1 MAQQVEQQIEQ
12 KRLKADDFHPE
23 VLRLFDRYVHGM
35 IDRRGFLDGAAKFAV
50 GGMTAAAMLQA
61 LSPNYAYA
69 EQVPKDDKRITTMM
83 LDYDSPKGQGKMKGY
98 FAKPANMTGKLP
110 AVLVVHEN
118 RGLTPYVQDVVRRL
132 AVANFVAF
140 GPDALTPL
148 GGYPGT
154 DDKGV
159 EMQRTLDQ
167 NKIIEDFIEA
177 VSVLQKRPESTGKVG
192 AVGFCFGGSVC
203 NQLAVRVPS
212 LAASAPYYGGQP
224 KAEDVPK
231 IKAALMIH
239 YGGLDERVN
248 AGWPAY
254 EAALKANNV
263 RYEMFM
269 YAGANHGFHNDTTP
283 RYDEAAAKLSQDRTW
298 AFFNK
303 NLRVSGSTA

>member
-61 LSPNYAYA
+61 LIPNYAYA

-98 FAKPANMTGKLP
+98 FAKPANMTAKSCRP
-110 AVLVVHEN
+110 CSSSREPRPDAVRPGRRAAP
-118 RGLTPYVQDVVRRL
+118 RGRELRR
-132 AVANFVAF
+132 F

-154 DDKGV
+154 DEKGV
-159 EMQRTLDQ
+159 EMQRSLDQ
-167 NKIIEDFIEA
+167 TKIIEDFTA
-177 VSVLQKRPESTGKVG
+177 VSVLQKRRRSTANGRG
-192 AVGFCFGGSVC
+192 RLLLRRQRLQPAGGPRAVTRG
-203 NQLAVRVPS
+203 LAPYT
-212 LAASAPYYGGQP
+212 AASQGRRRPEDQGGAYDP
-224 KAEDVPK
+224 LRWPDD
-231 IKAALMIH
+231 
-239 YGGLDERVN
+239 GD

-254 EAALKANNV
+254 ERPSRPTMCATSVHV
-263 RYEMFM
+263 RRREPRLPQRHD
-269 YAGANHGFHNDTTP
+269 A
-283 RYDEAAAKLSQDRTW
+283 RYDEAQPSFQDRTW
-298 AFFNK
+298 AF
-303 NLRVSGSTA
+303 S

>member
-1 MAQQVEQQIEQ
+1 MEQQ
-12 KRLKADDFHPE
+12 RLTANDFHPE
-23 VLRLFDRYVHGM
+23 ILKLFDRYVHGM
-35 IDRRGFLDGAAKFAV
+35 IDRRGFLDGAAKCAV
-50 GGMTAAAMLQA
+50 GGMTAAAILQA
-61 LSPNYAYA
+61 LSPNYAWA
-69 EQVPKDDKRITTMM
+69 EQVPASDKRIATMM

-98 FAKPANMTGKLP
+98 FARPASPGGKLP
-110 AVLVVHEN
+110 GVVVVHEN
-118 RGLTPYVQDVVRRL
+118 RGLTPYVKDVARRL

-140 GPDALTPL
+140 APDALTPL
-148 GGYPGT
+148 GGYPGN

-167 NKIIEDFIEA
+167 NKIIEDFVEA
-177 VSVLQKRPESTGKVG
+177 VSVLQKRPECTGKVG

-231 IKAALMIH
+231 IQAPLLIH

-248 AGWPAY
+248 AGWPAF
-254 EAALKANNV
+254 EAALKANGKK
-263 RYEMFM
+263 YEEFV

-283 RYDEAAAKLSQDRTW
+283 RYDKAAAELSWQRTID
-298 AFFNK
+298 FFNK
-303 NLRVSGSTA
+303 NVRTAGRATN

>member
-1 MAQQVEQQIEQ
+1 MEQQLEQ
-12 KRLKADDFHPE
+12 KRLTAKDFDPE
-23 VLRLFDRYVHGM
+23 LLKLFDRYVHGM

-50 GGMTAAAMLQA
+50 GGLTAAAILQM
-61 LSPNYAYA
+61 LSPNYAWA
-69 EQVPKDDKRITTMM
+69 EQVPKDDKRISTMT
-83 LDYDSPKGQGKMKGY
+83 LEYDSPKGQGKIKGY

-118 RGLTPYVQDVVRRL
+118 RGLTPYIQDVVRRL

-148 GGYPGT
+148 GGYPGN

-167 NKIIEDFIEA
+167 NKIIEDFVEA

-212 LAASAPYYGGQP
+212 LVASAPYYGGQP

-239 YGGLDERVN
+239 YAGLDDRVN
-248 AGWPAY
+248 AGWPEY
-254 EAALKANNV
+254 EKALKANNI
-263 RYEMFM
+263 RYEAFIYPGVM
-269 YAGANHGFHNDTTP
+269 HGFHNDTTP
-283 RYDEAAAKLSQDRTW
+283 RNDPAAAKLSQDRTW

-303 NLRVSGSTA
+303 NLRGSASTA

>member
-1 MAQQVEQQIEQ
+1 MEQQ
-12 KRLKADDFHPE
+12 RLTANDFHPE
-23 VLRLFDRYVHGM
+23 ILKLFDRYVHGM

-50 GGMTAAAMLQA
+50 GGMTAAAILQA
-61 LSPNYAYA
+61 LSPNYAWA
-69 EQVPKDDKRITTMM
+69 EQVAESDKRIATMM

-98 FAKPANMTGKLP
+98 FAKPATLNGKVP
-110 AVLVVHEN
+110 GVVVVHEN
-118 RGLTPYVQDVVRRL
+118 RGLTPYVKDVARRL

-140 GPDALTPL
+140 APDALTPL
-148 GGYPGT
+148 GGYPGN

-167 NKIIEDFIEA
+167 NKIIEDFVEA
-177 VSVLQKRPESTGKVG
+177 VSALQKRAECTGKVG

-231 IKAALMIH
+231 IQAPLLIH

-254 EAALKANNV
+254 EAALKANGKK
-263 RYEMFM
+263 YEEFV

-283 RYDEAAAKLSQDRTW
+283 RYDKAAAELSWQRTID
-298 AFFNK
+298 FFNK
-303 NLRVSGSTA
+303 NLRTAGRATN

>member
-192 AVGFCFGGSVC
+192 GRLLLRGQRLQPAGGPRADTLGLGAVLRRPAQGRRRPEDQGG
-203 NQLAVRVPS
+203 ADDP
-212 LAASAPYYGGQP
+212 
-224 KAEDVPK
+224 
-231 IKAALMIH
+231 
-239 YGGLDERVN
+239 
-248 AGWPAY
+248 
-254 EAALKANNV
+254 
-263 RYEMFM
+263 
-269 YAGANHGFHNDTTP
+269 
-283 RYDEAAAKLSQDRTW
+283 
-298 AFFNK
+298 
-303 NLRVSGSTA
+303 LRRS

>member
-1 MAQQVEQQIEQ
+1 MEQQQ
-12 KRLKADDFHPE
+12 RLTANDFHPE
-23 VLRLFDRYVHGM
+23 ILKLFDRYVHGM

-50 GGMTAAAMLQA
+50 GGMTAAAILQA
-61 LSPNYAYA
+61 LSPNYAWA
-69 EQVPKDDKRITTMM
+69 EQVPESDKRIATMT

-98 FAKPANMTGKLP
+98 FAKPANLNGKVP
-110 AVLVVHEN
+110 GVVVVHEN
-118 RGLTPYVQDVVRRL
+118 RGLTPYVKDVARRL

-140 GPDALTPL
+140 APDALTPL
-148 GGYPGT
+148 GGYPGN

-177 VSVLQKRPESTGKVG
+177 VNVLQKRPECTGKIG

-231 IKAALMIH
+231 IQAPLLIH

-254 EAALKANNV
+254 EAALKANGKK
-263 RYEMFM
+263 YEEYV

-283 RYDEAAAKLSQDRTW
+283 RYDKAAAELSWQRTID
-298 AFFNK
+298 FFNK
-303 NLRVSGSTA
+303 NLRANGRATN

>member
-1 MAQQVEQQIEQ
+1 MEQQLEQ
-12 KRLKADDFHPE
+12 KRLTAKDFDPE
-23 VLRLFDRYVHGM
+23 LLKLFDRYVHGM

-50 GGMTAAAMLQA
+50 GGLTATAILQM
-61 LSPNYAYA
+61 LSPNYAWA
-69 EQVPKDDKRITTMM
+69 EQVPKDDKRISTMT
-83 LDYDSPKGQGKMKGY
+83 LEYDSPKGQGKMKGY

-132 AVANFVAF
+132 AVANFIAF

-148 GGYPGT
+148 GGYPGN

-167 NKIIEDFIEA
+167 NKIIEDFVEA
-177 VSVLQKRPESTGKVG
+177 VNVLQKRPESTGKVG

-212 LAASAPYYGGQP
+212 LVASAPYYGGQP
-224 KAEDVPK
+224 KAEDVAK

-239 YGGLDERVN
+239 YAGLDDRVN
-248 AGWPAY
+248 AGWPDY
-254 EAALKANNV
+254 EKALKANNIK
-263 RYEMFM
+263 YEEFVYPGVM
-269 YAGANHGFHNDTTP
+269 HGFHNDTTP
-283 RYDEAAAKLSQDRTW
+283 RYDAAAAKLSQDRTW

-303 NLRVSGSTA
+303 NLRASAATA

>member
-1 MAQQVEQQIEQ
+1 MEQQVEQQ
-12 KRLKADDFHPE
+12 RLTAKDFHPE
-23 VLRLFDRYVHGM
+23 ILKLFDRYVHGM
-35 IDRRGFLDGAAKFAV
+35 IDRRSFLDGAAKFAV
-50 GGMTAAAMLQA
+50 GGMTAAAILQA
-61 LSPNYAYA
+61 LSPNYAWA
-69 EQVPKDDKRITTMM
+69 EQVPESDKRIATMM

-98 FAKPANMTGKLP
+98 FAKPASLNGKIP
-110 AVLVVHEN
+110 GVVVVHEN
-118 RGLTPYVQDVVRRL
+118 RGLTPYVKDVARRL

-140 GPDALTPL
+140 APDALTPL
-148 GGYPGT
+148 GGYPGN

-167 NKIIEDFIEA
+167 NKIIEDFVEA
-177 VSVLQKRPESTGKVG
+177 VNVLQKRAECTGKVG

-231 IKAALMIH
+231 IQAPLMIH

-248 AGWPAY
+248 AGWPVY
-254 EAALKANNV
+254 EAALKANGKK
-263 RYEMFM
+263 YEEFV

-283 RYDEAAAKLSQDRTW
+283 RYDKAAAELSWQRTID
-298 AFFNK
+298 FFNK
-303 NLRVSGSTA
+303 NLRNGGRATN

>member
-1 MAQQVEQQIEQ
+1 
-12 KRLKADDFHPE
+12 
-23 VLRLFDRYVHGM
+23 
-35 IDRRGFLDGAAKFAV
+35 
-50 GGMTAAAMLQA
+50 MLT
-61 LSPNYAYA
+61 PNYAWA
-69 EQVPKDDKRITTMM
+69 EQVAKDDKRIATMT
-83 LDYDSPKGQGKMKGY
+83 LEYDSPKGQGKMKGY
-98 FAKPANMTGKLP
+98 FAKPASMSGKLP

-118 RGLTPYVQDVVRRL
+118 RGLTPYIQDVVRRL

-148 GGYPGT
+148 GGYPGN

-167 NKIIEDFIEA
+167 NKIIEDFVEA

-212 LAASAPYYGGQP
+212 LVAAAPYYGGQP
-224 KAEDVPK
+224 KAEDVAK

-239 YGGLDERVN
+239 YAGLDDRVN
-248 AGWPAY
+248 AGWPEY
-254 EAALKANNV
+254 EKALKANNV
-263 RYEMFM
+263 RYEEFV

-303 NLRVSGSTA
+303 YLRGSSATA

>member
-1 MAQQVEQQIEQ
+1 MEQQVEQ
-12 KRLKADDFHPE
+12 KRLTANDFHPE
-23 VLRLFDRYVHGM
+23 ILKLFDRYVHGM

-50 GGMTAAAMLQA
+50 GGMTAAAILQA
-61 LSPNYAYA
+61 LSPNYAWA
-69 EQVPKDDKRITTMM
+69 EQVPESDKRISTMT

-98 FAKPANMTGKLP
+98 FARPANPNGKVP
-110 AVLVVHEN
+110 GVVVVHEN
-118 RGLTPYVQDVVRRL
+118 RGLTPYVKDVARRL

-140 GPDALTPL
+140 APDALTPL
-148 GGYPGT
+148 GGYPGN

-167 NKIIEDFIEA
+167 NKIIEDFVEA
-177 VSVLQKRPESTGKVG
+177 VNVLQKRPECTGKVG

-212 LAASAPYYGGQP
+212 LAASVPYYGGQP
-224 KAEDVPK
+224 KAEDVAK
-231 IKAALMIH
+231 INAPLMIH

-254 EAALKANNV
+254 EAALKANGKK
-263 RYEMFM
+263 YEEFV

-283 RYDEAAAKLSQDRTW
+283 RFDKAAADLSWQRTID
-298 AFFNK
+298 FFNK
-303 NLRVSGSTA
+303 NLRNGGRATN